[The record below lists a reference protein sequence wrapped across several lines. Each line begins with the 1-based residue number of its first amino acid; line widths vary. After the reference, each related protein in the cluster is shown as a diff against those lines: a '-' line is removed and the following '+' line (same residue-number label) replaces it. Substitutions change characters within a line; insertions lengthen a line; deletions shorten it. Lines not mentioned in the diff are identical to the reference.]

1 MLGRSGQN
9 AGPWHQN
16 SAGKDS
22 SSLRFSSNP
31 IDKINDHTAVAQALW
46 GPSLGSTSIMAA
58 KAASRSVGVLQ
69 PMRHRLFCPSCFRQ
83 LPKDARRLSRAISTA
98 TVKSSEME
106 VESHPRPRWS
116 QTPPA
121 MKAPIRSR
129 PKPPNSAKPIPV
141 NDSPQKLDQAYAR
154 FFGSE
159 ELSLSEETKW
169 LAITHKSFDFGRRGY
184 NDRLAFFGQ

>member
-1 MLGRSGQN
+1 MRSGN
-9 AGPWHQN
+9 
-16 SAGKDS
+16 
-22 SSLRFSSNP
+22 NP
-31 IDKINDHTAVAQALW
+31 IDEIKDHTTTLAQSSWAL
-46 GPSLGSTSIMAA
+46 PAGSTSRMAV
-58 KAASRSVGVLQ
+58 KATPRSFGVLQ
-69 PMRHRLFCPSCFRQ
+69 PTRNPLFCPSCLRQ
-83 LPKDARRLSRAISTA
+83 LPKDARRPSRAISTA

-106 VESHPRPRWS
+106 VEAQPRPRWS

-129 PKPPNSAKPIPV
+129 AKSPNSTKPIPV

-169 LAITHKSFDFGRRGY
+169 LAMTHKSFDFGRRGY
-184 NDRLAFFGQ
+184 NDRLAFFGQYLFTIAAKSPC